1 VFKKI
6 PLALNNTICQFIF
19 VKLYITTGEMQEKY
33 SGRGRRQQVT
43 SGGKREEG
51 RGKREEGRGKREEG
65 RGKREEGRGK
75 SDHFVRT

>member
-51 RGKREEGRGKREEG
+51 RGKREEGRAITSLG
-65 RGKREEGRGK
+65 R
-75 SDHFVRT
+75 RTRVK